1 MKRSR
6 ERERERER
14 EVNWELDR
22 NKKEKAL
29 TLLWMKWLVGKIAE
43 CKQQKYVLCVCVC
56 VRVCECVCLKE
67 SAFYIKGFVW

>member
-1 MKRSR
+1 MNKERANIEEIER

-56 VRVCECVCLKE
+56 VCEGKCFL
-67 SAFYIKGFVW
+67 Y